1 MAFIA
6 RALRW
11 FGIRGAIGHGGAG
24 TAKMKVEPSL
34 SSQSYVPHLAMQSC
48 VLRPGAEWQPPYIGW
63 SLVQVQAGVGY
74 WLDQEVSSELKAGSV
89 LALARKAAG
98 SVRAS
103 QTGEMRLKFFR
114 VEPELL
120 TGLVTLAEQS
130 RLERAASN
138 RESSSQ
144 ILPPEHLVAMRFKE
158 LAAVV
163 EQSGF
168 RGRAQLLELFTRIR
182 VFAEEIEQS
191 QSANKVAREARD
203 RLEEY
208 LTETLPADFLTVSF
222 VELAQRM
229 KCTPRHLS
237 RIFHEVAGMSF
248 REKQARIRLARA
260 SELLATTDAKVV
272 DVALDSGYQS
282 LSLFSLM
289 FKKRFG
295 LSPGKWRQK
304 HRREKRPRPSR
315 KLPAGSLAAVN

>member
-1 MAFIA
+1 
-6 RALRW
+6 
-11 FGIRGAIGHGGAG
+11 
-24 TAKMKVEPSL
+24 
-34 SSQSYVPHLAMQSC
+34 MQTC
-48 VLRPGAEWQPPYIGW
+48 VLRPGAEWQPPFIGW

-74 WLDQEVSSELKAGSV
+74 WLDQEVSSELRAGTV

-103 QTGEMRLKFFR
+103 QTGEMRLSYFR

-130 RLERAASN
+130 RLERAASA
-138 RESSSQ
+138 REASSQ
-144 ILPPEHLVAMRFKE
+144 ILPPDHLVATRFRE
-158 LAAVV
+158 LAAGVDKT
-163 EQSGF
+163 GF
-168 RGRAQLLELFTRIR
+168 RGRAQLLELFTRVR
-182 VFAEEIEQS
+182 VFAEEIEQ
-191 QSANKVAREARD
+191 QDLAGKVTREARD

-208 LTETLPADFLTVSF
+208 LRDTLPAEFLSVSF

-237 RIFHEVAGMSF
+237 RIFHEVTGMSF
-248 REKQARIRLARA
+248 RDKQARIRLARA

-272 DVALDSGYQS
+272 DVALESGYQS

-304 HRREKRPRPSR
+304 HRRDKRPRAPR
-315 KLPAGSLAAVN
+315 KPPARLLAAVS